1 VRFVVVGLG
10 NPGED
15 YANTRHNVGFMVV
28 DELAG
33 RCGAGVAR
41 RVGGAEVRRSDTVP
55 SGPVAFAKPLSFM
68 NRSGGP
74 SLAVLR
80 AAGCSDSQCIVVVDD
95 VNLPLGRIRVRR
107 GGSDGGHN
115 GLKSMIAAVGEG
127 FPRVRVGVGPVAAGE
142 SLVDFVLGQFA
153 AHEVETVHDA
163 VGRAADAVLCAIADG
178 VEAAMSR
185 YNR

>member
-1 VRFVVVGLG
+1 VG
-10 NPGED
+10 D
-15 YANTRHNVGFMVV
+15 
-28 DELAG
+28 
-33 RCGAGVAR
+33 
-41 RVGGAEVRRSDTVP
+41 AEVRRCDAVP
-55 SGPVAFAKPLSFM
+55 AVPVVLAKPLSFM
-68 NRSGGP
+68 NRSGEP
-74 SLAVLR
+74 SQTVLR
-80 AAGCSDSQCIVVVDD
+80 AAGCSESQCIVVVDD

-153 AHEVETVHDA
+153 AHEQQTVQDA
-163 VGRAADAVLCAIADG
+163 VGRAADAVLCVIAEG
-178 VEAAMSR
+178 AEAAMSR